1 MNNTISLQA
10 AIECVEA
17 LSLEDQQILIE
28 LIHKRLI
35 EKRRA
40 EIARNAEETL
50 KALETGKAKSGTV
63 ADLMDDL
70 LAEA

>member
-1 MNNTISLQA
+1 MNNIISLQA

-17 LSLEDQQILIE
+17 LSLEDQQLLIE

-40 EIARNAEETL
+40 EIAKNAAETL
-50 KALETGKAKSGTV
+50 KALETGRANCGTV

-70 LAEA
+70 LTEA

>member
-1 MNNTISLQA
+1 M
-10 AIECVEA
+10 
-17 LSLEDQQILIE
+17 
-28 LIHKRLI
+28 I

-63 ADLMDDL
+63 TDLMHDL
-70 LAEA
+70 LTIRLVIQ